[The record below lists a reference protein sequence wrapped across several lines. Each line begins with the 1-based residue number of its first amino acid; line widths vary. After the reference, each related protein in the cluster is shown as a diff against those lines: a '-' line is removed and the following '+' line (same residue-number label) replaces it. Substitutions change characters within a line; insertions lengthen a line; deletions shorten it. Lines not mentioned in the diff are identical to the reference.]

1 MQFREKYLMV
11 DAVKAF
17 GNVSVQYIF
26 GFLRDYRMNSFYCI
40 MG

>member
-1 MQFREKYLMV
+1 MPFREKCMMV
-11 DAVKAF
+11 DAVKVF
-17 GNVSVQYIF
+17 GNVSIQHIF